1 MRLGF
6 VLSLV
11 LPLFV
16 LATPMPAA
24 SAVEGTAQTPPP
36 AAQWVPQDAV
46 ICLQVS
52 RPKALLE
59 LLTGKEMT
67 QAVTSSPFYRS
78 LSSQPKF
85 NEFCTVI
92 KSLETSLET
101 DWRTGLAR
109 FVGGGIT
116 IAVCPQDTV
125 VVIVDAQDEQILQ
138 KLQEIF
144 LNITRTQAEQQG
156 HPERVASKEYGG
168 VTAWTF
174 DGKEAHAIIGKRLIF
189 ASRAEGLKTILDL
202 RGQSDG
208 KNLAASPAFQAAQ
221 KAAGSRAAATA
232 FVNLKP
238 LLGIPNIAQ
247 LLEKQRA
254 NPLAA
259 LTFAGVAESLRNS
272 NWLSLDLN
280 VEGKALALRAVTDG
294 KITGPAN
301 PAAFALPQKAGDGA
315 WPNLAVPR
323 RIAALSLYRD
333 LRGFYAAKDT
343 LFPDRTSGLIFFEN
357 MMGIFF
363 TGRDLT
369 SEVLAE
375 TEPQVRIVVAEQQYD
390 PAAGTPA
397 VQVPAFA
404 VVLRLRHPEQ
414 FDKVVEEAWQKA
426 VGLINFTRGQKAMPG
441 LIIDRPTY
449 KDTKYTVACFSPAD
463 ANDPSRASGSNDKA
477 KLDTRF
483 NIRPALAM
491 PGKYLVLSST
501 DGLARDLIDA
511 LNREAGQIV
520 TPVAQTHSVLEI
532 DGNQVA
538 SALRA
543 NRETLVR
550 GDMVKKGKSQQES
563 EAGIDLLITLV
574 KFVDQVKLSLGT
586 NQGLTEVQLTMKLNL
601 KE

>member
-1 MRLGF
+1 MCMRLVL
-6 VLSLV
+6 VLSLAFSFLA
-11 LPLFV
+11 LPTK
-16 LATPMPAA
+16 AM
-24 SAVEGTAQTPPP
+24 AQTPPP

-52 RPKALLE
+52 RPKALLD

-67 QAVTSSPFYRS
+67 QTVTSSPFYRA

-92 KSLETSLET
+92 KFLETSLET
-101 DWRTGLAR
+101 DWRTALGRLT
-109 FVGGGIT
+109 GGGIT
-116 IAVCPQDTV
+116 VAVCPQDTV
-125 VVIVDAQDEQILQ
+125 VAIADAQDEQVLQ
-138 KLQEIF
+138 KLHEIF
-144 LNITRTQAEQQG
+144 LNITRGQAEQQG
-156 HPERVASKEYGG
+156 HPEKVASKEYGG

-189 ASRAEGLKTILDL
+189 ASRAEGLKAVLDL
-202 RGQSDG
+202 LRSVPARASKETPDG
-208 KNLAASPAFQAAQ
+208 VTTSGNLAANPVFQAAQ
-221 KAAGSRAAATA
+221 KAASAQAVATV

-238 LLGIPNIAQ
+238 LLGIPHIAA

-259 LTFAGVAESLRNS
+259 LTFAGLAESVRNS
-272 NWLSLDLN
+272 NWLNLELN
-280 VEGKALALRAVTDG
+280 VAGQTVALRALTDG
-294 KITGPAN
+294 KITGPTN

-315 WPNLAVPR
+315 RPNLAVPR

-333 LRGFYAAKDT
+333 LHGFYAAKDT
-343 LFPDRTSGLIFFEN
+343 LFPERTSGLIFFEN

-375 TEPQVRIVVAEQQYD
+375 TEPEVRIVVAEQQYD
-390 PAAGTPA
+390 ASVGTPTVKA
-397 VQVPAFA
+397 PAFA

-426 VGLINFTRGQKAMPG
+426 VGLINFTRGQKALPG
-441 LIIDRPTY
+441 LIIDRPLY
-449 KDTKYTVACFSPAD
+449 KDIKYTVGYFAPPD
-463 ANDPSRASGSNDKA
+463 ANDKA
-477 KLDTRF
+477 NLDTRF

-491 PGKYLVLSST
+491 PGNYLILSST

-511 LNREAGQIV
+511 LNRETGQTV

-532 DGNQVA
+532 DGSQAA

-543 NRETLVR
+543 NRAILIQ
-550 GDMVKKGKSQQES
+550 GDMVKKGRSQQES
-563 EAGIDLLITLV
+563 EAGIDMLLAAV
-574 KFVDQVKLSLGT
+574 KLVDQVKLSLGT
-586 NQGLTEVQLTMKLNL
+586 NKGLTEATLTMKLNL